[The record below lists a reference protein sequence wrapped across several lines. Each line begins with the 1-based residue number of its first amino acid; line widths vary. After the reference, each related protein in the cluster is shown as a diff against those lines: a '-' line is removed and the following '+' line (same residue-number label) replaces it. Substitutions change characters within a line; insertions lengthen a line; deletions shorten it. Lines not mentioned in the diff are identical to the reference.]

1 MTYLTSP
8 LARRK
13 GQATRNYAAM
23 ARDMG
28 SRVGARD
35 QYSAEDGP

>member
-13 GQATRNYAAM
+13 GQATRNYAAI
-23 ARDMG
+23 ACDTG
-28 SRVGARD
+28 SREEARA
-35 QYSAEDGP
+35 QYPAEDGP